1 MLVEEFVKV
10 AAKDDEVEKLRKKVY
25 KEVKQNPWKNI
36 VPMALATGGIGAGA
50 TVGAQHAIKH
60 FGQQNLPESVPE
72 AVVPQDTIPS
82 AATGGFKQFGQNAVS
97 AVRQIGQNA
106 VSAVRQNP
114 LPAIAGL
121 AGAAVGTGLGALTS
135 MSNNKYLRE
144 NVINKLSEQDLQYI
158 AQNNLTAEE
167 IKDYAFQKAK
177 QQQLKMAADNS
188 LTPEQRMLYEQLKPS
203 YKKTLATALAAG
215 TTGGAVGGL
224 TGGVLIG
231 QEIPKNTGKGALVG
245 LTAAVPASGIIQAQM
260 NKKLK
265 KVISE
270 LSPQEL
276 QQLQSM
282 PEDKQLEYLTL
293 ANAQKY
299 F

>member
-97 AVRQIGQNA
+97 AVRQ
-106 VSAVRQNP
+106 NP
-114 LPAIAGL
+114 VPAIAGL

-188 LTPEQRMLYEQLKPS
+188 LTPEQRMLYE
-203 YKKTLATALAAG
+203 
-215 TTGGAVGGL
+215 
-224 TGGVLIG
+224 
-231 QEIPKNTGKGALVG
+231 
-245 LTAAVPASGIIQAQM
+245 
-260 NKKLK
+260 
-265 KVISE
+265 
-270 LSPQEL
+270 
-276 QQLQSM
+276 
-282 PEDKQLEYLTL
+282 
-293 ANAQKY
+293 
-299 F
+299 

>member
-97 AVRQIGQNA
+97 AVRQ
-106 VSAVRQNP
+106 NP
-114 LPAIAGL
+114 VPAIAGL

-203 YKKTLATALAAG
+203 YKKTLATALAAA